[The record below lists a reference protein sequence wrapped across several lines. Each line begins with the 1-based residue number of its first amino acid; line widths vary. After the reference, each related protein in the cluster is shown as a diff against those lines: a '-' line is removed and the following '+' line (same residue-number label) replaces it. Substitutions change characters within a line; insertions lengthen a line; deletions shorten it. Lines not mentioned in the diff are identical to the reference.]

1 MSDSIEWHP
10 DQISRGIR
18 ILEGASQSLAGHT
31 VEPPSGIG
39 ESTAALAEKLIRINT
54 VMESLSFCTVG
65 IGTGLE
71 AASEAFARK
80 DVDVLNDLLAV
91 EKYQKSKGFF

>member
-1 MSDSIEWHP
+1 MSDLIEWHP
-10 DQISRGIR
+10 DEILRGIR

-54 VMESLSFCTVG
+54 VMESLSFCAVG
-65 IGTGLE
+65 IGNGLE
-71 AASEAFARK
+71 AASEAFARE
-80 DVDVLNDLLAV
+80 DADVLNDLLAV
-91 EKYQKSKGFF
+91 ERYQRSKGF